1 MRRYFQIPTQ
11 PGKPFSERVT
21 LQGIEYLLKFDWNPV
36 SQIWMLEIYDSGGT
50 VAIVRGIA
58 LVTGADLLGQ
68 FSYLTVAAHA
78 VLMAMTTG
86 PGISPDEEPT
96 FTNLGIDG
104 QLIYVSP

>member
-1 MRRYFQIPTQ
+1 
-11 PGKPFSERVT
+11 
-21 LQGIEYLLKFDWNPV
+21 
-36 SQIWMLEIYDSGGT
+36 
-50 VAIVRGIA
+50 
-58 LVTGADLLGQ
+58 
-68 FSYLTVAAHA
+68 